1 VKKER
6 FRPEIRE
13 EEEIVV
19 ELEVELENPKKG
31 AAEYTSYT

>member
-19 ELEVELENPKKG
+19 ELEVELENPREWG
-31 AAEYTSYT
+31 RDS